1 MMKIPSQ
8 ISAEAQ
14 AEGEV
19 MVAQIATL
27 EPRRLSLKEQ
37 QQRLREDVILQAVNG
52 LLAEK
57 GFDLMTVDEV
67 AAVVGI
73 AKASLYKHF
82 ESKEMLAA
90 AAMVRLLDRTLEVI
104 AAQPDAAAPIDKLKA
119 VVRWAV
125 REHLAGQMPSLPST
139 RSTLRDALVKHKPYI
154 DRLIEAS
161 DRLGAWIEQ
170 ARERGEISKSLPP
183 EVVLYTLYAR
193 ACDPVSDYL
202 KVSGSF
208 RDEEIVEL
216 VTATCFDGLAARP
229 S

>member
-1 MMKIPSQ
+1 MAI
-8 ISAEAQ
+8 A
-14 AEGEV
+14 
-19 MVAQIATL
+19 VAAV

-67 AAVVGI
+67 SALVGI

-82 ESKEMLAA
+82 ESKEALAA
-90 AAMVRLLDRTLEVI
+90 AAMVRLLERTLAVV
-104 AAQPDAAAPIDKLKA
+104 AAQPESAAPVDKLKA
-119 VVRWAV
+119 IVRWAV
-125 REHLAGQMPSLPST
+125 HEHLRGQMPSLPST
-139 RSTLRDALVKHKPYI
+139 RSTLRDALVRNKQYI
-154 DRLIEAS
+154 ERLIEVS
-161 DRLGAWIEQ
+161 ERLGGWIEQ
-170 ARERGEISKSLPP
+170 AQGRGEISTSLPP

-202 KVSGSF
+202 KLSGNYS
-208 RDEEIVEL
+208 DDEIVEL
-216 VTATCFDGLAARP
+216 VTTTCFAGLSARP

>member
-1 MMKIPSQ
+1 M
-8 ISAEAQ
+8 SAQ
-14 AEGEV
+14 TV
-19 MVAQIATL
+19 SL
-27 EPRRLSLKEQ
+27 ETRRPSLKEQ

-90 AAMVRLLDRTLEVI
+90 AAMVRLLDRTADVI
-104 AAQPDAAAPIDKLKA
+104 EAQPEDAAPIDKLKA

-125 REHLAGQMPSLPST
+125 REHLAGQMPSLPAT
-139 RSTLRDALVKHKPYI
+139 RSTLRDALVRHKPYV
-154 DRLIEAS
+154 DRMIEVS
-161 DRLGAWIEQ
+161 DRLGRWIDESR
-170 ARERGEISKSLPP
+170 ARGELAASLPA

-202 KVSGSF
+202 KLAGTF
-208 RDEEIVEL
+208 RDDEIVEL